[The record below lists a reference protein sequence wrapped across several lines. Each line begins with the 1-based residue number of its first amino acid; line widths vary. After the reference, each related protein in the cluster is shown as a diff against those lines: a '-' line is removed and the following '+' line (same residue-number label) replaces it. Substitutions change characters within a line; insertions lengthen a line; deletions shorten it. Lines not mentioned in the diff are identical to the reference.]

1 VDDWFGGP
9 GQREKQRDRTDM
21 KRVIENLDP
30 REAGA
35 KPPFPQAKIDS
46 PGKTDEMDPKPDHGE
61 ESYQG
66 NGLLNDHAVIVTG
79 GDSGI
84 GRAVAIAFAREGAN
98 VIISY
103 LSEEDDARET
113 ARWVERAGRKA
124 MCVRGDLQD
133 EVFCEQLI
141 RNCVAEF
148 GRLDVLVNNAA
159 FQSTHSDVKELPTA
173 DFDRAFKTNVYA
185 TFFLSRAALREMKPG
200 ASIINTTSIQGFDPS
215 GHLLHYAATKGAIAN
230 MTKTLAEMA
239 IERGVRV
246 NAVAPGPV
254 WTPLIPSTM
263 PLEKAKQFGKD
274 SLFGRPAQPAEL
286 APVFVF
292 LASNLA
298 TYVSGE
304 IYGVTGGRMPL

>member
-1 VDDWFGGP
+1 
-9 GQREKQRDRTDM
+9 M
-21 KRVIENLDP
+21 KRTTANADP

-35 KPPFPQAKIDS
+35 KPPFPQTPIAP
-46 PGKTDEMDPKPDHGE
+46 PGQTQEMDPQPDHGE
-61 ESYQG
+61 ETYHG

-84 GRAVAIAFAREGAN
+84 GRAVAIAFAREGAD

-103 LSEEDDARET
+103 LSEEDDARKT
-113 ARWVERAGRKA
+113 ADWVERAGRTA
-124 MCVRGDLQD
+124 VCARGDLQS
-133 EVFCEQLI
+133 EEFCEELI
-141 RNCVAEF
+141 QTAISRF

-185 TFFLSRAALREMKPG
+185 TFFLSRAALREMQPG

-239 IERGVRV
+239 IEKGVRV

-263 PLEKAKQFGKD
+263 PAEKAKQFGKD

-304 IYGVTGGRMPL
+304 IYGVTGGKMPL

>member
-1 VDDWFGGP
+1 
-9 GQREKQRDRTDM
+9 M
-21 KRVIENLDP
+21 KRRTTVADP
-30 REAGA
+30 RAAGA
-35 KPPFPQAKIDS
+35 KPPFPQPQIDP
-46 PGKTDEMDPKPDHGE
+46 PGKTGEMEPSPDHGE
-61 ESYQG
+61 DSYEG
-66 NGLLNDHAVIVTG
+66 NGLLADHSVIITG
-79 GDSGI
+79 SDSGI

-98 VIISY
+98 VVISY
-103 LSEEDDARET
+103 LSEDKDAQQT
-113 ARWVERAGRKA
+113 AEWVERAGKKA
-124 MCVRGDLQD
+124 ICVRGDLRN
-133 EVFCEQLI
+133 EEFCEELI
-141 RNCVAEF
+141 RTCLREF

-159 FQSTHSDVKELPTA
+159 FQSTHSDVKELPTE
-173 DFDRAFKTNVYA
+173 DFDRAFKTNVYG

-239 IERGVRV
+239 IEHGVRV

-263 PLEKAKQFGKD
+263 PAKKVQQFGKD